1 MSPRDRTCGRHTFA
15 CPSPM
20 VASGAGFRRSNQPFA
35 SFRSVMLQLRTFG
48 GVFVAQSDGT
58 RVGGAAAQRRSLA
71 LLSIL
76 AVHGDAGVS
85 RDRLLALLWPD
96 GDPDKV
102 RHALTQSLYHIRRA
116 LNCGDLFRIA
126 GATIA
131 LNAEQ
136 ITSDV
141 GELITL
147 ADRDDHESVAALY
160 RGPFLDGFVLSSS
173 VEFDQWMS
181 IERSRFQQLA
191 ARAMERLATS
201 AEKREDWG
209 AAVEWYRRLVGLDAL
224 SASATM
230 RLMRALWSSGDRAG
244 AIQQGRTHSALVL
257 DELEIE
263 PDVAV
268 ERLIE
273 EITAARE
280 APSVVQLP
288 EPRISG
294 PVTIPAEALAFV
306 DKPVV
311 SEMPVTRARRIAR
324 SRGGRV
330 AVLLSAAAVVVAATL
345 SLRPQAVAEGAV
357 HLNAEPV
364 VVAPFRVSGTDPSLA
379 YLREGLVELLSSRL
393 ADDSAAHAIDPGRVI
408 GAWRKEQL
416 TGPADTRNPDA
427 IRIASELGGAR
438 VIVGGVV
445 GNASRLVVSA
455 SLLMANTGETRAQ
468 ATVEGPIDSLTTLVD
483 RLAARLIASSAGE
496 GDRFGDRFTPS
507 LGALRDFLEGQA
519 AYRGGD
525 YAQAIPAYER
535 ALARDS
541 GFAIAALHLALAADG
556 INDSEQHD
564 RALALAW
571 ANRGALNERD
581 AAHLIAFAGPRYP
594 APSLESEQVA
604 AWERAIAT
612 APDRA
617 DVWYELGERLFR
629 AGGVAG
635 LMNAHVRAKAV
646 LTRALE
652 LEPSHVRARRLLI
665 MLAARTNDTALLAR
679 IATPTTLRDS
689 VGDLADF
696 LRWRVALVRGDS
708 STLRQIRAHMAEIND
723 QSLRAMAM
731 SSLHDAVGIDD
742 GERAAKITLRR
753 ADRDGSWFDAL
764 MEQHS
769 FALNEGQPS
778 RALEITSQLETHLPG
793 TRAHLRLRVLD
804 GLYAEGDTTA
814 AARAADSL
822 TVFADAVPSNDPAL
836 AALQLAD
843 VCVVEQ
849 WRLSHG
855 VTESTR
861 RAINLLRTAPLPRQ
875 AIPISTNQR
884 ACAAILDAL
893 LADATHSRDAAS
905 RVAALDSLMLSGPA
919 VSDGSSY
926 ANIVVG
932 RIYQHLGNAR
942 AALVAYRRRSYMT
955 SWLRYLATTRREEAE
970 IAASLGEQ
978 EIARNSFHRYL
989 AVRRQPEPTLASA
1002 VATTR
1007 DHVARLDASAGGR

>member
-1 MSPRDRTCGRHTFA
+1 
-15 CPSPM
+15 
-20 VASGAGFRRSNQPFA
+20 
-35 SFRSVMLQLRTFG
+35 MLQLRTLG
-48 GVFVAQSDGT
+48 GVFVSQSDGT

-96 GDPDKV
+96 GDPEKV

-116 LNCGDLFRIA
+116 LNCADLFRLT

-131 LNAEQ
+131 LNGER
-136 ITSDV
+136 IVSDV
-141 GELITL
+141 AELVAL
-147 ADRDDHESVAALY
+147 ADRNDHEGVTASY

-181 IERSRFQQLA
+181 IERSRFQHLA
-191 ARAMERLATS
+191 ARALERLATS
-201 AEKREDWG
+201 AEKRGDWIG
-209 AAVEWYRRLVGLDAL
+209 AVESYQRLVALDPL

-244 AIQQGRTHSALVL
+244 AIQQGRTHSALVQ

-268 ERLIE
+268 QRLID
-273 EITAARE
+273 EITAARDV
-280 APSVVQLP
+280 PSGVQLG
-288 EPRISG
+288 EPRISA
-294 PVTIPAEALAFV
+294 PVLAATIDAEA
-306 DKPVV
+306 
-311 SEMPVTRARRIAR
+311 SMPAAQLSAPEGLRRHVAATRVRRLAR
-324 SRGGRV
+324 SRAGRV
-330 AVLLSAAAVVVAATL
+330 AILLSAAAVVAAATL
-345 SLRPQAVAEGAV
+345 SFGHPQAIAEGAV
-357 HLNAEPV
+357 HLSAEPV

-379 YLREGLVELLSSRL
+379 YLREGMVELLSSRL

-408 GAWRKEQL
+408 GAWRKERL

-427 IRIASELGGAR
+427 IRIAHQLGAAR
-438 VIVGGVV
+438 VIVGGIV
-445 GNASRLVVSA
+445 GNSSRLVVSA
-455 SLLMANTGETRAQ
+455 SLLMTNSGESRAQ
-468 ATVEGPIDSLTTLVD
+468 ATVEGPVDSITTLVD

-507 LGALRDFLEGQA
+507 LGALRAFLEGQA

-541 GFAIAALHLALAADG
+541 GFALAALHLALAADG

-571 ANRGALNERD
+571 ANRGALNARD
-581 AAHLIAFAGPRYP
+581 AAHLVAFAGPRYP
-594 APSLESEQVA
+594 EPSLESEQVA
-604 AWERAIAT
+604 AWERALVT

-617 DVWYELGERLFR
+617 DVWYELGERLSR

-652 LEPSHVRARRLLI
+652 LEPTHVRARRLLI
-665 MLAARTNDTALLAR
+665 MLAARTSDTALLSR
-679 IATPTTLRDS
+679 IATPKTLRDS
-689 VGDLADF
+689 VGDLSDF
-696 LRWRVALVRGDS
+696 LRWRVALVRADS
-708 STLRQIRAHMAEIND
+708 STLRQIRAHMAELND

-731 SSLHDAVGIDD
+731 SSLHDAVGLDD
-742 GERAAKITLRR
+742 GERAARITLRR

-769 FALNEGQPS
+769 FALNEGQPA
-778 RALEITSQLETHLPG
+778 RALDITTQLETHLPG

-804 GLYAEGDTTA
+804 ALYAEGDTTA
-814 AARAADSL
+814 AAQAVDSL
-822 TVFADAVPSNDPAL
+822 ATFADAAVSNDPAL
-836 AALQLAD
+836 RELQIAD

-849 WRLSHG
+849 WRLHRG
-855 VTESTR
+855 VTSSAR
-861 RAINLLRTAPLPRQ
+861 HAIALLRTAPLPRQ
-875 AIPISTNQR
+875 AIPITTNPR
-884 ACAAILDAL
+884 ACAASLEAL
-893 LADATHSRDAAS
+893 LADATDSREAAA

-919 VSDGSSY
+919 VSDASSY

-932 RIYQHLGNAR
+932 RIYEHLGNSR

-970 IAASLGEQ
+970 IAASLGER
-978 EIARNSFHRYL
+978 EIARNSFQRYL
-989 AVRRQPEPTLASA
+989 AVRRQPEAKLASG

-1007 DHVARLDASAGGR
+1007 DHAARLDAWADGR